1 MLAGAVR
8 REDAPTDRDPLG
20 QRNAAMYVGFGIF
33 ALIAVL
39 CVVAYFKV
47 RDREKEWE
55 QEEHRQGRD

>member
-1 MLAGAVR
+1 M
-8 REDAPTDRDPLG
+8 
-20 QRNAAMYVGFGIF
+20 MYVGIGIF

-39 CVVAYFKV
+39 CVFAYFKV